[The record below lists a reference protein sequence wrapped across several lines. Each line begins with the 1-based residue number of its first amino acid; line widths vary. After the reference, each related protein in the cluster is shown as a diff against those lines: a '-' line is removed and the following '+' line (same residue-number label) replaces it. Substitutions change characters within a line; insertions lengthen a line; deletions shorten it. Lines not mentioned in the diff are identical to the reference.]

1 MDREILRKT
10 KSFLLKNS
18 YLGLLRSSSHV
29 LILLFLI
36 LSSRSGSSVLEVN
49 PLSITSFAKMFSH
62 PEGPLLIMLIVSLAV
77 QSF

>member
-10 KSFLLKNS
+10 KNFLLKNS

-36 LSSRSGSSVLEVN
+36 LSSTSRSSVLEVN
-49 PLSITSFAKMFSH
+49 PLSITSFAKMFSR
-62 PEGPLLIMLIVSLAV
+62 PEGRLLIMLIVSLAV